1 MALLLMMVLIRL
13 FLIRQLCLYR
23 FYGFD
28 LSLTSV
34 RDIVGSID
42 DKSIDICKDMHDVLL
57 LG

>member
-1 MALLLMMVLIRL
+1 MMVLIRL